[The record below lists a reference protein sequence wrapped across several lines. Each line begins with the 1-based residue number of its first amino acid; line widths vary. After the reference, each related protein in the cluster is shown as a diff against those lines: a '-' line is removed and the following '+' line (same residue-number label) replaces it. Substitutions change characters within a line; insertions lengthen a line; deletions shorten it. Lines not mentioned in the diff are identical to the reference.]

1 MPASTHVFL
10 TGGTGFM
17 GADLLPRILRA
28 LPGSAITLLVRAP
41 SADAARE
48 RVRALGEELL
58 RTGAPHDTADR
69 LAAVRGDVTA
79 EGCGLSPGD
88 RAEIIARATH
98 IVHGAATIRFD
109 HPIGEARAING
120 GGTRSMLALARECA
134 RTGQLRRF
142 TWIGTSSVSG
152 RRAGPI
158 REEELE
164 MGQTFFNTYE
174 QSKCEAERLVRTA
187 MADLPVTIVRPSIVI
202 GDSRTGRT
210 SSFNVI
216 YIPLR
221 LLYSGLLT
229 AVPGRPETTL
239 DLVPVDWVNDVIT
252 FLMDQ
257 PAAEGRVCHLTA
269 GPGRAARLGE
279 VVRGAAA
286 FFDHHAPRRSPRRV
300 EFISEEEFDRRATA
314 VRGREQALMA
324 QLRTLLPYVSIDRL
338 FDSAATDK
346 LLAGSGILFPRYESY
361 AERILGY
368 CLASDWG
375 RRSVP

>member
-1 MPASTHVFL
+1 MVASTHVFL

-28 LPGSAITLLVRAP
+28 LPGSTITLLVRAP
-41 SADAARE
+41 SADAAQE

-58 RTGAPHDTADR
+58 RTGAPPDTPER
-69 LAAVRGDVTA
+69 LAAVRGDVA
-79 EGCGLSPGD
+79 ADGCGLAAGD

-109 HPIGEARAING
+109 HPIDEARAING
-120 GGTRSMLALARECA
+120 GGTRSMLALAGDCA
-134 RTGQLRRF
+134 RSGRLRRF

-164 MGQTFFNTYE
+164 MGQEFFNTYE

-202 GDSRTGRT
+202 GDSHTGRT

-239 DLVPVDWVNDVIT
+239 DLVPVDWVNDVIA
-252 FLMDQ
+252 FLMDH
-257 PAAEGRVCHLTA
+257 PAAEGRICHLTA

-279 VVRGAAA
+279 VVEGAAA
-286 FFDHHAPRRSPRRV
+286 FFDRHAPRRHPRHV
-300 EFISEEEFDRRATA
+300 EFITEEEFDRRAAA
-314 VRGREQALMA
+314 VRGRERALMA

-338 FDSAATDK
+338 FDSAATDE
-346 LLAGSGILFPRYESY
+346 LLAGSGIRFPLYERY

-368 CLASDWG
+368 CLASDW
-375 RRSVP
+375 RRSSVP

>member
-1 MPASTHVFL
+1 MALPAHFFL

-17 GADLLPRILRA
+17 GADLVPRLLRA
-28 LPGSAITLLVRAP
+28 FPDSTMTLLVRAR
-41 SADAARE
+41 SDEEARA
-48 RVRALGEELL
+48 RVRALAEEVRGTDPDLA
-58 RTGAPHDTADR
+58 APER
-69 LAAVRGDVTA
+69 LAAVRGDVAA
-79 EGCGLSPGD
+79 EACGMPAPD
-88 RAEIIARATH
+88 RDAVIARTTH

-109 HPIGEARAING
+109 HPLEEARAING
-120 GGTRSMLALARECA
+120 GGTRSMLDLARACA
-134 RTGQLRRF
+134 RTGHLRRF

-158 REEELE
+158 HEDELE
-164 MGQTFFNTYE
+164 AGQAFFNTYE
-174 QSKCEAERLVRTA
+174 QSKCEAERIVRTA
-187 MADLPVTIVRPSIVI
+187 MAELPVTIVRPSIVI

-221 LLYSGLLT
+221 LLEAGLLT

-252 FLMDQ
+252 FLIG
-257 PAAEGRVCHLTA
+257 AAGAEGRVCHITA
-269 GPGRAARLGE
+269 GPARAARLGE
-279 VVRGAAA
+279 VVEGAASY
-286 FFDHHAPRRSPRRV
+286 FDRHAPRRHPRRV
-300 EFISEEEFDRRATA
+300 EFISEEEFDRRAAA
-314 VRGREQALMA
+314 VRGRERALMT

-338 FDSAATDK
+338 FDSTTTDT
-346 LLAGSGILFPRYESY
+346 LLAGSGIRFPRYETY

-375 RRSVP
+375 RRPVP